1 MPAPAVGY
9 SGAGFFVAG
18 LKTEAEFVMVR
29 FRTLWY
35 LLGVVGWRQYYYCT
49 NCRRPYYKSEIRT
62 GEMVQVSDSS
72 FAPALYCASCNQSV
86 HHPSP
91 FLVQLI
97 MLLFFFIPMLLPL
110 LGPGEWEAPS
120 VFPLLSGITGLL
132 VFLSSLAW
140 SQKYKVIYD
149 HWVMHYGPNPE
160 KWPAPVKSE

>member
-1 MPAPAVGY
+1 
-9 SGAGFFVAG
+9 
-18 LKTEAEFVMVR
+18 
-29 FRTLWY
+29 
-35 LLGVVGWRQYYYCT
+35 
-49 NCRRPYYKSEIRT
+49 
-62 GEMVQVSDSS
+62 
-72 FAPALYCASCNQSV
+72 
-86 HHPSP
+86 
-91 FLVQLI
+91 

>member
-1 MPAPAVGY
+1 MVQ
-9 SGAGFFVAG
+9 
-18 LKTEAEFVMVR
+18 LETEVEFVMVR
-29 FRTLWY
+29 IRTLWC
-35 LLGVVGWRQYYYCT
+35 LLGMAGWRQFYYCT
-49 NCRRPYYKSEIRT
+49 NCRRPYCKSEIRT

-72 FAPALYCASCNQSV
+72 FAPALHCASCDQSV

-110 LGPGEWEAPS
+110 LGPGKWEAPS

-149 HWVMHYGPNPE
+149 RWVMQHGADPD
-160 KWPAPVKSE
+160 KWPDAPKPE